1 MHDLDHLERQGIPA
15 VMVATTAFADGVE
28 AQARA
33 YGFTQSAVFVTHP
46 VQDRTDEE
54 LHAMAEDSIE
64 AIVAQLVRPPE
75 AGP

>member
-1 MHDLDHLERQGIPA
+1 MHDQDHLEQQGVPA

-28 AQARA
+28 AQPRA
-33 YGFTQSAVFVTHP
+33 YGFTHSAVFVTPP

-64 AIVAQLVRPPE
+64 AIVGQLVRPPD
-75 AGP
+75 A